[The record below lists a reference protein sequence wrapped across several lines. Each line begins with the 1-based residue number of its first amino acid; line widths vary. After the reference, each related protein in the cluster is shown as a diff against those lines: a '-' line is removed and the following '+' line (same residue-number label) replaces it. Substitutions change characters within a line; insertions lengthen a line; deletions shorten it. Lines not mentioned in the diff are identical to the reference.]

1 VRLVGTAAACV
12 ALAFGAAFLVGRAV
26 SHQPSKHTPAA
37 ALRLASAT
45 VSSKTSSDPALAAQ
59 FTPGLSALKR
69 IAPRRHVKKHHNV
82 KPNVS
87 PAAPTA
93 STPSGTTPTT
103 TSDMPLY
110 VPPAQ
115 SSSPSSHKPSG
126 QGSGTTSVGGSKKKS
141 GTGTTSVG

>member
-1 VRLVGTAAACV
+1 MRLVGTAAACV
-12 ALAFGAAFLVGRAV
+12 ALAFGAAFFVGRAV

-37 ALRLASAT
+37 ALRLARAT

-93 STPSGTTPTT
+93 STPASTTPTT
-103 TSDMPLY
+103 TSDIPLY

-115 SSSPSSHKPSG
+115 SSSSSSHKPSG
-126 QGSGTTSVGGSKKKS
+126 QGSGTTSVGGSSKKS

>member
-69 IAPRRHVKKHHNV
+69 IAPRRHVKKHHKV
-82 KPNVS
+82 KANVS
-87 PAAPTA
+87 PAAPPA
-93 STPSGTTPTT
+93 STPSSTTPTT
-103 TSDMPLY
+103 SDIPLY

-115 SSSPSSHKPSG
+115 SSSSSSHKPSG
-126 QGSGTTSVGGSKKKS
+126 QGSGTTSVGGSHKKS

>member
-1 VRLVGTAAACV
+1 MRLVGTAAACV
-12 ALAFGAAFLVGRAV
+12 ALAFGAAFFVGRAV

-37 ALRLASAT
+37 ALRLARAT

-69 IAPRRHVKKHHNV
+69 IAPRRHVKKHHNM
-82 KPNVS
+82 KPKVS

-93 STPSGTTPTT
+93 STPASTTPTT
-103 TSDMPLY
+103 SDIPLY

-115 SSSPSSHKPSG
+115 SSSSSSHKPAG
-126 QGSGTTSVGGSKKKS
+126 QGSGTTSVGGSSKKS